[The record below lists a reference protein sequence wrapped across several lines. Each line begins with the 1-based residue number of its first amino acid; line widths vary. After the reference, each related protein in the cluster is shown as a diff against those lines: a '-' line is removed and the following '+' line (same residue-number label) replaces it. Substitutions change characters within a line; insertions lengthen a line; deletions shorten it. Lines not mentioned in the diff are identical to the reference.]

1 MEQDIVVLAKSTK
14 PERMAENL
22 DVFDFALTDEDKAQ
36 IATLDEGESQ
46 FFSHADPKIIK
57 WLAER
62 KMGV

>member
-1 MEQDIVVLAKSTK
+1 
-14 PERMAENL
+14 MAENL